1 MSSKKSVEMN
11 ISNITNYKPKDFVE
25 LLGISVKTLER
36 WDTEGTLKASQNQT
50 NRHCYIHD

>member
-1 MSSKKSVEMN
+1 MN